1 MGTADSVQR
10 DLSSENLR
18 MRWRWRWLL
27 LLPALSFTFTA
38 WSIARGDYD
47 GVGFPAAMMPMHAV
61 ANGLEAIGWLAVFL
75 LASARVSGVAARV
88 TYVLCGA
95 FGFDLL
101 TTWPLTMPIP
111 PGFAIWGSAALALG
125 LLAARVLEQTNAQG
139 RTR

>member
-1 MGTADSVQR
+1 MGAADSVQR
-10 DLSSENLR
+10 DLSWEDLR
-18 MRWRWRWLL
+18 MRWRWLL
-27 LLPALSFTFTA
+27 LLAALSFAFTA
-38 WSIARGDYD
+38 WSIARGDYS
-47 GVGFPAAMMPMHAV
+47 GVGFPPAMVPTHAV
-61 ANGLEAIGWLAVFL
+61 ANGIEAIGWLVVFL

-88 TYVLCGA
+88 AYVLCGA

-125 LLAARVLEQTNAQG
+125 LLAARAIEQTSAKG